1 VQDTTSLDFTTQKAK
16 KGMGYLDYKKSFG
29 LKVHTTLGVSPQG
42 IPLGLINQ
50 YVWAR
55 EEKNLGIAKQRKKRE
70 TEEKESQRWLDSL
83 SETQQQIPE
92 DIQVVTI
99 GDCEADIF
107 DLFAQSRSPNSH
119 LLIRGT
125 HNRKV
130 NYLEDK
136 QKSGH
141 PEPKY
146 LHQSIREIKAC
157 GSLDVQVKRNPNHEA
172 RLAKLTVRFASF
184 EIQVPKHHSKANPR
198 QPVKL
203 QVILAE
209 EENPPIAE
217 LILSV
222 GSS

>member
-1 VQDTTSLDFTTQKAK
+1 MPLAYCLLPVFTRKFI
-16 KGMGYLDYKKSFG
+16 LHDY
-29 LKVHTTLGVSPQG
+29 
-42 IPLGLINQ
+42 
-50 YVWAR
+50 
-55 EEKNLGIAKQRKKRE
+55 
-70 TEEKESQRWLDSL
+70 
-83 SETQQQIPE
+83 
-92 DIQVVTI
+92 
-99 GDCEADIF
+99 
-107 DLFAQSRSPNSH
+107 

-146 LHQSIREIKAC
+146 LHQSIREVKAC

-184 EIQVPKHHSKANPR
+184 EIQVPSHHSKATPR

-209 EENPPIAE
+209 EENPHSGVNPISWLLLTSLDISSFESAITCVRWY
-217 LILSV
+217 ILCTATTCIFYSRTII
-222 GSS
+222 

>member
-1 VQDTTSLDFTTQKAK
+1 
-16 KGMGYLDYKKSFG
+16 M
-29 LKVHTTLGVSPQG
+29 
-42 IPLGLINQ
+42 
-50 YVWAR
+50 
-55 EEKNLGIAKQRKKRE
+55 
-70 TEEKESQRWLDSL
+70 

-92 DIQVVTI
+92 EIQVVTI

-107 DLFAQSRSPNSH
+107 DLFAQSRNPNSH

-136 QKSGH
+136 QRSGH
-141 PEPKY
+141 PETKY

-184 EIQVPKHHSKANPR
+184 EIQVPKHHSKATPR
-198 QPVKL
+198 QPVRL

-209 EENPPIAE
+209 EENPRPGVNPISWLLLTSLDIRSFESAITCVRWYSSTCGVAAMASAVQSN
-217 LILSV
+217 LLHAALKDLPKQQIGFYLSKV
-222 GSS
+222 FLYPLQHRTYKPLE